1 MALSFESAWL
11 VDPAGKGSKW
21 GAHGELSWMRPSIAG
36 SVGWVLELP
45 IGVGLG
51 DSYGSLPTWGIV
63 WQFRGVGSLIDLL
76 MSHMNPQ

>member
-1 MALSFESAWL
+1 
-11 VDPAGKGSKW
+11 
-21 GAHGELSWMRPSIAG
+21 MRSSIAG

-45 IGVGLG
+45 IGVGFG
-51 DSYGSLPTWGIV
+51 DYYGSLPTWGTV